1 MITIQFDYTDK
12 FRPGE
17 AIRGQVE
24 WSDLQDRTTS
34 IEVRLIWYTTGKGTQ
49 DVESVAEQDI
59 STPGSNG
66 KSNFEFIAPHRPLSF
81 SGTLISLIWAI
92 EVIVFPMKV
101 AEQKKLIISHHE
113 TELVL
118 SPLEKPEKLKWSP
131 FNR

>member
-1 MITIQFDYTDK
+1 MIAIQFDHKDN

-17 AIRGQVE
+17 AIRGQVTWNE
-24 WSDLQDRTTS
+24 LDQTTTYL
-34 IEVRLIWYTTGKGTQ
+34 EVRLIWYTMGKGTQ

-59 STPGSNG
+59 STPGTSG

-101 AEQKKLIISHHE
+101 AEQKKLVIGHHE
-113 TELVL
+113 SELLL
-118 SPLEKPEKLKWSP
+118 SPLEKPEKSKWP
-131 FNR
+131 QFNR